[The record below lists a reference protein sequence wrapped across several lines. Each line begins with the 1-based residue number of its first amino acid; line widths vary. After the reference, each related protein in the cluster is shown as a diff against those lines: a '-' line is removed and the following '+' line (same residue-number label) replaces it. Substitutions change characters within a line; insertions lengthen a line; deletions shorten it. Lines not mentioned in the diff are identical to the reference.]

1 MKNNK
6 ILLNLI
12 LPLITLISI
21 LALWSIASVLVGSKY
36 VLPSVIETFRALI
49 NLFGTGSFYVAFL
62 FTLIRSLIAFVV
74 SFVLAFVFAILTEKS
89 LAMKKVISPIIS
101 IMRALPTVAI
111 VLLLLFW
118 TTSNVAPVIV
128 TMLVVLPTL
137 YVNLTGA
144 ISSLDKDVLEMCNLF
159 NVDKKKTFY
168 KVIVPSVAPQVL
180 TATGAGISLNLKLM
194 VAAEVLA
201 STAKSL
207 GGLLNYSNYN
217 LQTANMIALV
227 VVTVIVG
234 LLIEKIFNVIS
245 IKVGKWQ

>member
-1 MKNNK
+1 
-6 ILLNLI
+6 
-12 LPLITLISI
+12 
-21 LALWSIASVLVGSKY
+21 
-36 VLPSVIETFRALI
+36 
-49 NLFGTGSFYVAFL
+49 
-62 FTLIRSLIAFVV
+62 
-74 SFVLAFVFAILTEKS
+74 
-89 LAMKKVISPIIS
+89 
-101 IMRALPTVAI
+101 
-111 VLLLLFW
+111 
-118 TTSNVAPVIV
+118 
-128 TMLVVLPTL
+128 MLVVLPTL

-168 KVIVPSVAPQVL
+168 KVIVPGVAPQVL